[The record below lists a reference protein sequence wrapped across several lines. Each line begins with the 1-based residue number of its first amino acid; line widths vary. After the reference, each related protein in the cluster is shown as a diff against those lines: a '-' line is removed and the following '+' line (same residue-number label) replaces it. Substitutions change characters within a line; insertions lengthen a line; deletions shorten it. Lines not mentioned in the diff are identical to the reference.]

1 MISATQLG
9 NTMPNLHAP
18 SQTTFL
24 VSLVIAILA
33 WIAYFAST
41 PYIGEHPS
49 GLLTVAFAYLAAGC
63 LLSF

>member
-1 MISATQLG
+1 ML
-9 NTMPNLHAP
+9 NLNAP

-24 VSLVIAILA
+24 VSLAIAIFA
-33 WIAYFAST
+33 WIAYFAAT
-41 PYIGEHPS
+41 PYIGAHPS